1 MKSFVELNK
10 YLLKQD
16 GVRYFLSE
24 KLCQDPLESFFLAK
38 RGSEV
43 AILTIQLLA
52 VFSMALNPCEC
63 KALLLLGCERKL
75 QARAQ
80 HKRDYC

>member
-10 YLLKQD
+10 YLLKQLD

-24 KLCQDPLESFFLAK
+24 KLCQDPLESFLAK

-52 VFSMALNPCEC
+52 VFSMALNPCEY
-63 KALLLLGCERKL
+63 KALLLLDCERKL

>member
-1 MKSFVELNK
+1 MPGSPRKFS
-10 YLLKQD
+10 
-16 GVRYFLSE
+16 
-24 KLCQDPLESFFLAK
+24 LAK

-52 VFSMALNPCEC
+52 VFSMALNPCEY

>member
-24 KLCQDPLESFFLAK
+24 KLCQDTLESFFGKK
-38 RGSEV
+38 RIRGGYSD
-43 AILTIQLLA
+43 
-52 VFSMALNPCEC
+52 NPTVSSFQY
-63 KALLLLGCERKL
+63 GT
-75 QARAQ
+75 
-80 HKRDYC
+80 